1 MKLEQSLSEKWAP
14 VLDHPDL
21 PKITDSH
28 KRAVTAMCL
37 ENTEHQYAQDQ
48 AMQSGGGLLS
58 ETATTN
64 IGLTQTHA
72 SLGGLAGNP
81 THVSS

>member
-1 MKLEQSLSEKWAP
+1 MKLAENLNEKWAP

-37 ENTEHQYAQDQ
+37 ENTEHQYVQDQ
-48 AMQSGGGLLS
+48 AMQGQSGLLS
-58 ETATTN
+58 EAT
-64 IGLTQTHA
+64 
-72 SLGGLAGNP
+72 P
-81 THVSS
+81 TTINALIDSK